1 MGLPRHPAHG
11 EDIGLLSILEI
22 NMEFI
27 EQEGSP
33 KGLYCDCTFI
43 RSVGLNLYKVQHGA
57 ESENMDVE
65 STQMCEKI

>member
-1 MGLPRHPAHG
+1 MECVQRGAVQIDTKYPLGLPRHPAHG

-33 KGLYCDCTFI
+33 NFSREGSTRGSCHSI
-43 RSVGLNLYKVQHGA
+43 VYK
-57 ESENMDVE
+57 
-65 STQMCEKI
+65 